1 MEQIPSSDVRFVLR
15 PAGRRAVL
23 VEFETSAQVRDF
35 YAEAQARQADG
46 RLPATVE
53 LVPSARTLLLD
64 ELDDQAAIARDL
76 RTWRPAPMAV
86 NNPREVEIP
95 TVYDGPDLLGVAAH
109 WGVTVADVAGIH
121 AGLTHEVAFVGFAPG
136 FAYLTGIPDE
146 LKLPRL
152 PSPRTH
158 VPAGSVAVAD
168 VFTGVYPRVSPG
180 GWRILGRTAATMWDS
195 DREPPALLAPGDRVR
210 FVDVG

>member
-1 MEQIPSSDVRFVLR
+1 MLR

-23 VEFETSAQVRDF
+23 VEFENSAQVRDF
-35 YAEAQARQADG
+35 YAEAQRRQADG
-46 RLPATVE
+46 RLAATVE

-64 ELDDQAAIARDL
+64 ELDDQAGVVRDL
-76 RTWRPAPMAV
+76 RTWRPAPMTV
-86 NNPREVEIP
+86 LNPKEVEIP
-95 TVYDGPDLLGVAAH
+95 TVYDGPDLPGIAEH
-109 WGVTVADVAGIH
+109 WGVGIGDVARIH
-121 AGLTHEVAFVGFAPG
+121 ADLPHEVAFIGFAPG

-152 PSPRTH
+152 ASPRTH

-180 GWRILGRTAATMWDS
+180 GWRILGRTAATMWDV
-195 DREPPALLAPGDRVR
+195 DREPPALLSPGDRVR
-210 FVDVG
+210 FVAAR